1 MPINMVVRWEV
12 RGPRGLMEVLVVRM
26 LSDTWSLD

>member
-1 MPINMVVRWEV
+1 MVWRWEV

-26 LSDTWSLD
+26 LLDTWSPG